1 MLYRAVEEFSNIVT
15 GFSVSEHGRY
25 GAGMSFVANIQFID
39 ASSLHIKDYLFLDGK
54 RKYSYHWQDA
64 EGNLISRWDNSPHHS
79 EISTYPHHRHTSNGI
94 TESNEWN
101 IREILKIIN
110 GVVSPAMAEG
120 SEK

>member
-1 MLYRAVEEFSNIVT
+1 M
-15 GFSVSEHGRY
+15 
-25 GAGMSFVANIQFID
+25 
-39 ASSLHIKDYLFLDGK
+39 
-54 RKYSYHWQDA
+54 
-64 EGNLISRWDNSPHHS
+64 SRWDNSPHHS

-110 GVVSPAMAEG
+110 GIVSKAMAEG